1 MTTTYFK
8 KKSKYIEELLNGK
21 AVKQALAALAVYGKY
36 GSTNSAV
43 SGTSYWGNNYQLDH
57 RSWDS
62 LEFLMLAWPRNN
74 AVYQSEPGAW
84 NSCS

>member
-36 GSTNSAV
+36 GSTNYEV
-43 SGTSYWGNNYQLDH
+43 SRTSYWGNNYQLDS
-57 RSWDS
+57 RIWDS
-62 LEFLMLAWPRNN
+62 LELLMLAWPRNN
-74 AVYQSEPGAW
+74 AVYVQTDLQPH
-84 NSCS
+84 

>member
-36 GSTNSAV
+36 GSTNYGV
-43 SGTSYWGNNYQLDH
+43 SRTSYQGNNYSRVH
-57 RSWDS
+57 
-62 LEFLMLAWPRNN
+62 
-74 AVYQSEPGAW
+74 
-84 NSCS
+84 NSPPFGLFMK

>member
-36 GSTNSAV
+36 GSINYGV
-43 SGTSYWGNNYQLDH
+43 SRTSYWGNNYQLDR
-57 RSWDS
+57 RSCES
-62 LEFLMLAWPRNN
+62 LELLILAWRQNN
-74 AVYQSEPGAW
+74 AVYPW
-84 NSCS
+84 HY

>member
-36 GSTNSAV
+36 GSTNCGV
-43 SGTSYWGNNYQLDH
+43 SRTSYQGNNYSRVH
-57 RSWDS
+57 
-62 LEFLMLAWPRNN
+62 
-74 AVYQSEPGAW
+74 
-84 NSCS
+84 NSPPFGLFMK